1 MPFFEMV
8 KTALKTVVHRPV
20 TILYPAEAAKKTPLT
35 RGHVTI
41 DESRCISCGTCQRKC
56 PAQAIVLNKEAKTW
70 QIDRLRCVVCNSCV
84 DTCPVKCLVM
94 DTQYFAPVTARGVEI
109 VTITYVK
116 PARPEKKD
124 EPK

>member
-1 MPFFEMV
+1 
-8 KTALKTVVHRPV
+8 
-20 TILYPAEAAKKTPLT
+20 
-35 RGHVTI
+35 
-41 DESRCISCGTCQRKC
+41 
-56 PAQAIVLNKEAKTW
+56 
-70 QIDRLRCVVCNSCV
+70 
-84 DTCPVKCLVM
+84 M